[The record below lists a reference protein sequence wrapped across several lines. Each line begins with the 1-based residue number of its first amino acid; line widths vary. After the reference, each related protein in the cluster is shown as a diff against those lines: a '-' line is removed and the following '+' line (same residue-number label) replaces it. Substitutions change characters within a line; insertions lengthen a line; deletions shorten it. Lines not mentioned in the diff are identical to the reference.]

1 MDPRRHLDEMSRGFM
16 HSAILLTA
24 CDLEIFEALSGEAVE
39 APKLADALGLDPRA
53 LEIVLLALAADG
65 FLLKEGE
72 KFRLNPEFA
81 PYLLSDGEQ
90 TQVHILRHNYHLMQ
104 RWVRLGQVLHD
115 GRPIP
120 RIPEDPVQ
128 MRAFIC
134 GMADISRSSSREVAE
149 RFDFTPYRRLLDLGG
164 GPGTAAITFAQKY
177 PNLHCVV
184 FDLPGPITIAKEQ
197 IAAAGVGDRVTTQAG
212 DYFMESLGGG
222 YDIIYVSNIIHSM
235 GEKETAT
242 LVDKCRKA
250 LTPGG
255 TLAIKEFFLEEDRI
269 TPAGA
274 AMFSV
279 NMLVNTEKGK
289 SYTLG
294 ETRAIMERAGFG
306 AFKSIDV
313 AMYSKLLAG
322 KLVK

>member
-24 CDLEIFEALSGEAVE
+24 CDQEIFEALGGEPAS
-39 APKLADALGLDPRA
+39 APKLAEALGLDARA
-53 LEIVLLALAADG
+53 LEIVLLALASDG
-65 FLLKEGE
+65 YVLKEGE
-72 KFRLNPEFA
+72 LFRLNPDFA
-81 PYLLSDGEQ
+81 PFLLSEGEQ

-104 RWVRLGQVLHD
+104 RWVRLSQTLYD
-115 GRPIP
+115 GKPIP

-134 GMADISRSSSREVAE
+134 GMADISRASSREVAE
-149 RFDFTPYRRLLDLGG
+149 KFDFSPYRRLLDLGG

-184 FDLPGPITIAKEQ
+184 FDLPGPITIAREQ

-212 DYFMESLGGG
+212 DYFMEMLGGG

-242 LVDKCRKA
+242 LVDKCRRA
-250 LTPGG
+250 LAPGG
-255 TLAIKEFFLEEDRI
+255 TLAIKEFFLDEDR
-269 TPAGA
+269 TSPAGA

-279 NMLVNTEKGK
+279 NMLVNTERGK

-294 ETRAIMERAGFG
+294 EVKAIMERAGFG
-306 AFKSIDV
+306 EFKTIDV
-313 AMYSKLLAG
+313 AMYSRLLVG